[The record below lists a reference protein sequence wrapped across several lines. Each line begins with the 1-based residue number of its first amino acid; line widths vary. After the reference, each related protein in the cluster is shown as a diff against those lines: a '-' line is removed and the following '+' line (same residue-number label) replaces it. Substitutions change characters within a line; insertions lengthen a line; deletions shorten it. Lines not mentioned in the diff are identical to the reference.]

1 MPQTHSD
8 RNLLFGILAL
18 QLDFINRDALVR
30 AMQAWVLEKN
40 KSLGQILLELQALST
55 EHCSL
60 LETLVEQHLRVHDQ
74 QATKS
79 LAALP
84 SARILV
90 DELKSLADSEV
101 DASLQHLSTNLDS
114 NDPHATRELAE
125 RGSSES
131 SGRFRFLR
139 PHARGGLGEVNVAL
153 DQELHREVAVKEIQ
167 ARYADDYTSRS
178 RFLQEAEITGGLEHP
193 GVVPVYSLG
202 VYADGRPYYAMRFIQ
217 GQSLK
222 EAIDRFHAPHDQPL
236 VYRSL
241 ELRKLLRRFTDVCNA
256 MTYAHSR
263 GVIHRD
269 IKPSNIMLGS
279 YGETL
284 VVDWGL
290 AKPLERVDKPHD
302 LSPPHLTPQL
312 AGDTAPTEMGAVLGT
327 PAYMSPEQAAGRL
340 DLLGPA
346 SDVYSLGATLYTL
359 LVGQPPFQ
367 EKDRSELLRMVQQGT
382 FPSPRALDKSIDPAL
397 EAICLKA
404 MSHQPGDRYLSPRDL
419 ADDVE
424 HWMADEPIS
433 ARPDPWSATL
443 RRWISRHRTPVAGLA
458 AATLVAA
465 VTLGVATYFLTQA
478 KNKLDHAN
486 HDLDLKNG
494 DLQLAKDD
502 ALAQKERA
510 AESYRM
516 ARAGL
521 ESALSIKDDERLH
534 SGKLEDIRKKL
545 AQAGATFYEKYA
557 GLHAAEPE
565 FRFEQAMAYSKL
577 AVDTVILGSRDEA
590 IGHFEKSA
598 NLLKQLQEEFPDSL
612 TYADELQQHYN
623 DLGFYLA
630 NLKKYPQAEEYLLKA
645 RGIEKEMLAKQPSND
660 EFRYVAGMTLAN
672 LGKVYLET
680 QRLPDSK
687 KAVDESIQFFEA
699 ITPAVAKTGRT
710 ARWWSGLANAYT
722 WRGYIYA
729 LTDKPQEAV
738 DERSKGI
745 AIWKE
750 LTRLNPNEARFLRDL
765 AVGYFFLGM
774 NFQFRKEWK
783 KAEDNFLE
791 SRNLREQL
799 VEKHPYVP
807 EYKNELADTF
817 YQLAW
822 VYQQT
827 QRLELS
833 LTQYP
838 EIVKIYEDLEREYPK
853 EPNYKSRLAWVL
865 SDFALAVEKE
875 QKKDQWLDLAS
886 KSLRIRRNLV
896 KAYPL
901 VAEYKTDLCTSLAEM
916 GNYYYWTMKLP
927 DKALPF
933 LEDSLGIEEEFH
945 NAEPHN
951 SEYASRLSDN
961 YLNASY
967 VYNALGRSGKVFEVR
982 KKALALAQAV
992 LGKDPTNLKYQDH
1005 VADCHRQMAL
1015 CYEGRDENKEALEAF
1030 QTALAIKEKLRNPLA
1045 KETEWLTEFGAL
1057 QLNYGRFLAQNQ
1069 RVEEALTTLAN
1080 AIDTLGE
1087 AKKVPSRDN
1096 KSGRIFVDALAARA
1110 FILSKYL
1117 AKHDDA
1123 LKEFDKALK
1132 ECTKEDS
1139 QWLGLWRAC
1148 CLARKG
1154 AYREAVDAAAAV
1166 AKNGSTEP
1174 RLDYDAACV
1183 YALADN
1189 AVAQDAKLAD
1199 AEKSKIRDEFA
1210 LRAVEL
1216 LEKAKTKKYFQ
1227 TSTNAKQFHGNTDFE
1242 SIKDRKE
1249 FKQFVEGIDGNN

>member
-79 LAALP
+79 LAAL
-84 SARILV
+84 SGARFLV
-90 DELKSLADSEV
+90 DDLKNLADSEV

-114 NDPHATRELAE
+114 KDPHATRELAE
-125 RGSSES
+125 RGSES

-167 ARYADDYTSRS
+167 TRYADDYTSRS

-202 VYADGRPYYAMRFIQ
+202 AYADGRPYYAMRLIQ

-222 EAIDRFHAPHDQPL
+222 EGIELFHGPGNKAARH
-236 VYRSL
+236 RSL
-241 ELRKLLRRFTDVCNA
+241 ELRKLLRRFIDVCNA

-269 IKPSNIMLGS
+269 LKPANIMLGS

-312 AGDTAPTEMGAVLGT
+312 AGDTAPTEMGAILGT
-327 PAYMSPEQAAGRL
+327 PAYMSPEQATGRL
-340 DLLGPA
+340 DLLGPP

-359 LVGQPPFQ
+359 LMGQPPFQ

-382 FPSPRALDKSIDPAL
+382 FPSPRALDKSIDAAL

-404 MSHQPGDRYLSPRDL
+404 MAHQPGDRYLSPRDL
-419 ADDVE
+419 AEDVE
-424 HWMADEPIS
+424 HWMADEPVL
-433 ARPDPWSATL
+433 ARPDPWSAAL

-458 AATLVAA
+458 AATMVAT
-465 VTLGVATYFLTQA
+465 VTLGLATYFLTQA
-478 KNKLDHAN
+478 KNKLDRVNHA
-486 HDLDLKNG
+486 LDLKNG

-510 AESYRM
+510 AESYRL

-534 SGKLEDIRKKL
+534 SGKLEDLHKKL
-545 AQAGATFYEKYA
+545 AQAGANFYEKYV

-598 NLLKQLQEEFPDSL
+598 NLLKQLKDEFPDSL
-612 TYADELQQHYN
+612 AYANELQQHYN

-630 NLKKYPQAEEYLLKA
+630 NLKKYPQAEGYLLKA
-645 RGIEKEMLAKQPSND
+645 RSIEEETLAKEPSND

-680 QRLPDSK
+680 QRLSDSK
-687 KAVDESIQFFEA
+687 KAVDQSIQIFEA
-699 ITPAVAKTGRT
+699 ITPKVAKTGRT

-722 WRGYIYA
+722 WRGYLYA
-729 LTDKPQEAV
+729 LTDRPQEAV

-765 AVGYFFLGM
+765 AVGHFFLGM
-774 NFQFRKEWK
+774 TFQIRKEWK

-791 SRNLREQL
+791 SRALREQL

-807 EYKNELADTF
+807 EYKNELADVF

-827 QRLELS
+827 QRLELA

-853 EPNYKSRLAWVL
+853 DPNYKSRLAWVL
-865 SDFALAVEKE
+865 SDFALAVKKC
-875 QKKDQWLDLAS
+875 QKKDQWQDLVS
-886 KSLRIRRNLV
+886 KSLRIRRDLV
-896 KAYPL
+896 KSYPL
-901 VAEYKTDLCTSLAEM
+901 VAEYKADLCTSLGEM

-927 DKALPF
+927 EKALPF
-933 LEDSLGIEEEFH
+933 LEESLGIQVELH
-945 NAEPHN
+945 NADPHN
-951 SEYASRLSDN
+951 SENTSRLSDN
-961 YLNASY
+961 YLNTAY
-967 VYNALGRSGKVFEVR
+967 VYDALGQSEKAFAAR
-982 KKALALAQAV
+982 KQALAFAQKVLA
-992 LGKDPTNLKYQDH
+992 KDPTNLKYQDH

-1015 CYEGRDENKEALEAF
+1015 CYESRDQNKEALEAF
-1030 QTALAIKEKLRNPLA
+1030 QTALAIKEKLRKSLA
-1045 KETEWLTEFGAL
+1045 KETEWLTELGAL
-1057 QLNYGRFLAQNQ
+1057 QLNYGRFLGQNQ

-1096 KSGRIFVDALAARA
+1096 RSGRIFADALATRA
-1110 FILSKYL
+1110 FLLSKYL
-1117 AKHDDA
+1117 SKHDDA
-1123 LKEFDKALK
+1123 LKEFDQALK

-1139 QWLGLWRAC
+1139 NWLRLWRAC

-1154 AYREAVDAAAAV
+1154 AYRQAVEAAADV
-1166 AKNGSTEP
+1166 AKSGSTEP
-1174 RLDYDAACV
+1174 RLDYDGACV

-1189 AVAQDAKLAD
+1189 AVAKDGKLAD
-1199 AEKSKIRDEFA
+1199 AEKSKIRDEFT

-1227 TSTNAKQFHGNTDFE
+1227 TSSITKQFFGNNDFA

-1249 FKQFVEGIDGNN
+1249 FKRFVEELGGDR